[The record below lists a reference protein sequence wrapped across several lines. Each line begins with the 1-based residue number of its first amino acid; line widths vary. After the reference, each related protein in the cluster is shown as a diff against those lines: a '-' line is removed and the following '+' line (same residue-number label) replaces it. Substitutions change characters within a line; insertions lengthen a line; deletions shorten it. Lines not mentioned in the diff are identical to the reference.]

1 VRERSACACGR
12 TSSHTAAHGW
22 ILPGELAH
30 HKVLGAPTPTSDTA
44 SVRSWHSVASLCA
57 RNVAGYSRFRRT
69 MRRERRGAFDHALH
83 RGQLATA
90 AQEMAM
96 AMDRQT

>member
-1 VRERSACACGR
+1 
-12 TSSHTAAHGW
+12 
-22 ILPGELAH
+22 
-30 HKVLGAPTPTSDTA
+30 
-44 SVRSWHSVASLCA
+44 
-57 RNVAGYSRFRRT
+57 

-96 AMDRQT
+96 AMDRHLECRELP